1 MATRMTFKD
10 HVLRSVDYDEV
21 LVNIGTIL
29 QLLRK
34 DELMLLK
41 FDRAG
46 GDVRVR
52 VARPGEPWR
61 ETWANDTSKIDQM
74 WSR

>member
-1 MATRMTFKD
+1 MAKRMTLKD
-10 HVLRSVDYDEV
+10 HVLRSVDHDEV

-29 QLLRK
+29 QLVRK

-41 FDRAG
+41 FDRDG
-46 GDVRVR
+46 GDVHVR
-52 VARPGEPWR
+52 VARLGEPWR